1 MRCENT
7 NDGETVRRCFLT
19 RTKHKKGPTAGRAY
33 PSRTGLLSSKEGFE
47 MVKPIPEG
55 YTSITPYLIFEDA
68 NSAIN
73 FYEKA
78 FGAQELFRMPMG
90 NRIGHAEIQIGNSRI
105 MLADEAPQMDA
116 YGPKHHNGSPV
127 SLMLYVE
134 DVDSFSKKAV
144 AAGAKVLRP
153 VKDQFYGDRSGTF
166 LDPFGYK
173 WTIGTHVEDVSP
185 EEMETRMAAVAAG

>member
-1 MRCENT
+1 VNSHEFPLER
-7 NDGETVRRCFLT
+7 GGFI
-19 RTKHKKGPTAGRAY
+19 
-33 PSRTGLLSSKEGFE
+33 LLELDIRPLKEGFE
-47 MVKPIPEG
+47 MVKPIPDG
-55 YTSITPYLIFEDA
+55 YGSITPYLIFEDA
-68 NSAIN
+68 NSAID

-116 YGPKHHNGSPV
+116 YGPKRHNGSPV

-134 DVDSFSKKAV
+134 DVDSFTKKAV

-153 VKDQFYGDRSGTF
+153 VKNQFYGDRSGTF

-185 EEMETRMAAVAAG
+185 EEMETRMAGASAG

>member
-1 MRCENT
+1 MPGSGQ
-7 NDGETVRRCFLT
+7 NDPQISSAVFWYLLPVRASFER
-19 RTKHKKGPTAGRAY
+19 GR
-33 PSRTGLLSSKEGFE
+33 SILLGLDIRPWKEGFAV
-47 MVKPIPEG
+47 VKPIPDG
-55 YTSITPYLIFEDA
+55 YSSVTPYLIFEDA
-68 NSAIN
+68 NSAID

-78 FGAQELFRMPMG
+78 FGAKELFRMPMG
-90 NRIGHAEIQIGNSRI
+90 NRIGHAEILIGNSRI

-134 DVDSFSKKAV
+134 EVDSFARKAV

-153 VKDQFYGDRSGTF
+153 VKNQFYGDRSGTF

-185 EEMETRMAAVAAG
+185 EEMETRMTSATAG